1 MSDIANPRYG
11 TPNWDLI
18 KSWFQVS
25 PEDDGEFWAIN
36 LMKYRPMADYSDG
49 RETNLTGE
57 QADDEYVPIEI
68 FEELGAVLAIGARV
82 KAQRAGDPQWD
93 RIAIVRYPSRAAF
106 FDMQRRPDFI
116 EAHAHKDAG
125 MEFTIVVGSD
135 ARALPAETPSAEAGE
150 LVMTFRNLEES
161 SGPAPEAEG
170 TAPIA
175 SFDVEGVMIGDDRIW
190 HEVRFDRIPSSAI
203 ETHVSGFAGEQIVVV
218 LDVPLIDSL
227 VESISSR
234 S

>member
-1 MSDIANPRYG
+1 
-11 TPNWDLI
+11 
-18 KSWFQVS
+18 
-25 PEDDGEFWAIN
+25 
-36 LMKYRPMADYSDG
+36 
-49 RETNLTGE
+49 
-57 QADDEYVPIEI
+57 
-68 FEELGAVLAIGARV
+68 
-82 KAQRAGDPQWD
+82 
-93 RIAIVRYPSRAAF
+93 
-106 FDMQRRPDFI
+106 
-116 EAHAHKDAG
+116 